1 MSGVV
6 LAETLRRHVMN
17 GAVIA
22 AAVLLAVF
30 GGMASQ
36 SAQPASYWPGL
47 VGMLAIV
54 LGAGAIGPEFTSGT
68 LQLILVKPIH
78 RAVYLLSRVTGIVL
92 VVWAAAF
99 IPFAVEVVVRM
110 ASGDVPW
117 ERLTT
122 SLLNTFAD
130 ALLSVSLLALLGSL
144 TRSYQNLAI
153 YVFVQILITVTAG
166 ILTAKQSFP
175 RVVTA
180 LRAIDRNLYPELP
193 FRFDRDWL
201 LLVLS
206 NAAIALVLAC
216 FAFRQREVPYGAD

>member
-6 LAETLRRHVMN
+6 IAETLRRHVMN

-22 AAVLLAVF
+22 AAVLLAIF

-99 IPFAVEVVVRM
+99 IAFAVEVVVRM

-153 YVFVQILITVTAG
+153 YVFVQILITVAGG

-175 RVVTA
+175 GVVTA